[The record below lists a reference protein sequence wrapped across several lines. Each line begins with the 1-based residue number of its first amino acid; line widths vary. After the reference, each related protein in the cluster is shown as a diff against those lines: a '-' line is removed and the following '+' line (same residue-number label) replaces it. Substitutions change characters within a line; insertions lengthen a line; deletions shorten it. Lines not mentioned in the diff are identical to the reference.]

1 MASITRKKTNE
12 QVHLYAS
19 SIKAYQID
27 KNSGSAVFS
36 CVLTSASGADGEERL
51 YTASP
56 NMLRRLA
63 NGNGAIH
70 KDMQHGIKA
79 LPHFTCVLLA
89 SKEKPTYVEGVH
101 MLPTDNYNAAD
112 MSLEL
117 EMPVASDAAI
127 VQMYETGEIDVLA
140 YPSPMYSVMSDF
152 VKALEA
158 KDTLAPGDQFT
169 VGTATYTVQR
179 VLGDVVHFRCR
190 RPANIR

>member
-27 KNSGSAVFS
+27 KNTGSAVFS

>member
-12 QVHLYAS
+12 KVHLYAS

-63 NGNGAIH
+63 TGNGAIH

-89 SKEKPTYVEGVH
+89 SKEKPTYIEGVH

-158 KDTLAPGDQFT
+158 KDTLAPGDQFS

>member
-12 QVHLYAS
+12 KVHLYAS
-19 SIKAYQID
+19 SIKAYQVNKD
-27 KNSGSAVFS
+27 SGEAVFN
-36 CVLTSASGADGEERL
+36 CVLTSASGADGEEKV

-63 NGNGAIH
+63 TGNGAIH
-70 KDMQHGIKA
+70 KDMQYGIKA

-89 SKEKPTYVEGVH
+89 SKEKPSYVEGVH
-101 MLPTDNYNAAD
+101 MIPTDNYNAAD

-140 YPSPMYSVMSDF
+140 YPSPMYSTLIDF
-152 VKALEA
+152 VKALEQ
-158 KDTLAPGDQFT
+158 KETLSPGDQFT
-169 VGTATYTVQR
+169 VGKSTYTVQR
-179 VLGDVVHFRCR
+179 VLGDVVHIRCR

>member
-1 MASITRKKTNE
+1 
-12 QVHLYAS
+12 
-19 SIKAYQID
+19 
-27 KNSGSAVFS
+27 
-36 CVLTSASGADGEERL
+36 
-51 YTASP
+51 
-56 NMLRRLA
+56 
-63 NGNGAIH
+63 
-70 KDMQHGIKA
+70 MQHGIKA

-89 SKEKPTYVEGVH
+89 SKDKPTYVEGVH

-158 KDTLAPGDQFT
+158 KDTLAPGDQFS